1 MAEITGFLKDA
12 EGNNL
17 IVRTSAAAVKTADG
31 SNVETELG
39 ALKSLIAGKKPA
51 DVVADI
57 SARDAIESPQKGDL
71 VWVEDASADDTVESG
86 AALYLYNGTA
96 WRKVAEVESMD
107 VVITWANIHG
117 KEEVEAAMAKSHE
130 HTNKD
135 TLDKMSDSDGRLAYN
150 GNTLGLGVP
159 VVASGGGV
167 PAGLAPGCAYFEKDA

>member
-96 WRKVAEVESMD
+96 WTKVAEVESMD
-107 VVITWANIHG
+107 VVITWANIQG
-117 KEEVEAAMAKSHE
+117 KEEVEAAMSKAHE
-130 HTNKD
+130 HANKGV
-135 TLDKMSDSDGRLAYN
+135 LDKLNERGGNLTFDGNAVCV
-150 GNTLGLGVP
+150 GVP
-159 VVASGGGV
+159 VVANGSPA
-167 PAGLAPGCAYFEKDA
+167 PAGLIPGGLYFEKDA